1 MVVLKDTMTA
11 EEHAAIDAHYQEL
24 YTERDGRFEISGIQ
38 GVKSGADVAR
48 VTTALEKER
57 NDHKATKGKLGV
69 WGDLNHEDVVGQLDR
84 MPELEAAA
92 AGKLDDTA
100 IDEIV
105 AKRFDAKIRA
115 TVAPL
120 ERQVSALTTE
130 RDGFQAENDGFRK
143 TERRRKIGDA
153 VSAVLVEAK
162 VVESARQDAVML
174 AQGHFEITEDGAIIT
189 RDGVPGISA
198 GNDPK
203 GWLAELQPTRG
214 HWWPGS
220 AGGGARGSDGHAAAF
235 GASNPWSAENWNMTK
250 QGQFVRAHGLE
261 RAQQAAQAAGTKVGG
276 GKPVKAK
283 A

>member
-11 EEHAAIDAHYQEL
+11 EEHGAIDAHYQEL
-24 YTERDGRFEISGIQ
+24 YTERDGKFEISGIQ

-57 NDHKATKGKLGV
+57 TDHKATKGKLNI
-69 WGDLNHEDVVGQLDR
+69 WGDLDHEDVVGKLDR

-92 AGKLDDTA
+92 NGKLDDAA

-105 AKRFDAKIRA
+105 TKRFDAKIRA
-115 TVAPL
+115 TIAPL
-120 ERQVSALTTE
+120 ERQVATLTTE
-130 RDGFQAENDGFRK
+130 RDGFAAENDGFRT
-143 TERRRKIGDA
+143 TERRRRIGDA
-153 VSAVLVEAK
+153 IGAVLAEAK
-162 VVESARQDAVML
+162 VVESARLDAVML

-189 RDGVPGISA
+189 REGVPGISA

-203 GWLAELQPTRG
+203 GWLTELQPTRG

-220 AGGGARGSDGHAAAF
+220 SGGGARGSDGNASAF
-235 GASNPWSAENWNMTK
+235 GGVNPWAAKTWNMTK
-250 QGQFVRAHGLE
+250 QGQFLKAHGPE
-261 RAQQAAQAAGTKVGG
+261 RAEQAARAAGTTIG
-276 GKPVKAK
+276 GKPAAAK